1 MFFKIGALKNL
12 AIFKGKHLCWSL
24 FLIKLQACN
33 FPVNVAKFLK
43 NSFFHKTPSAAA
55 SEKFINFRG
64 KHQWR
69 RCNRLI
75 FLIRQYVNVLLTLI
89 SERFSRR
96 DLKSQWLFLFQYWNA
111 SLPKIIPRK
120 SSSGR
125 TKSIL
130 KFKINYWSNHL
141 ATRKSAK
148 LHSPLERLHSP
159 LERLRLTKTRP
170 TSFY

>member
-120 SSSGR
+120 SSSSR

-148 LHSPLERLHSP
+148 LQHNSYFCNDPFFKFR
-159 LERLRLTKTRP
+159 
-170 TSFY
+170 

>member
-69 RCNRLI
+69 RCNRSI

-96 DLKSQWLFLFQYWNA
+96 DLKSQWLSYFSIEMRRCRKLYRAKAAQAEQNL
-111 SLPKIIPRK
+111 SL
-120 SSSGR
+120 SSRS
-125 TKSIL
+125 TIEV
-130 KFKINYWSNHL
+130 
-141 ATRKSAK
+141 T
-148 LHSPLERLHSP
+148 
-159 LERLRLTKTRP
+159 T
-170 TSFY
+170 